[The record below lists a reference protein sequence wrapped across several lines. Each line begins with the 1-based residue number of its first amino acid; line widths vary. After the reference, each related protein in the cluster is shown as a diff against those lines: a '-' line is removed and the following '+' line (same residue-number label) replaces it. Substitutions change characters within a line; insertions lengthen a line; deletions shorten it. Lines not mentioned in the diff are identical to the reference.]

1 MPRYPVYD
9 WTYLL
14 KKMIDALKKME
25 EFHRSDKAM
34 CVNHLDTA
42 DEIGKAIGYIEELLN
57 DNSRDETTQHEL
69 IQEVFAYIGQ
79 YLTGWWD

>member
-9 WTYLL
+9 YTFLL
-14 KKMIDALKKME
+14 KKMLAALKQME

-34 CVNHLDTA
+34 CAKHLDTA
-42 DEIGKAIGYIEELLN
+42 DEIGKAIGYIEELL
-57 DNSRDETTQHEL
+57 TQTELNNTQEDEL
-69 IQEVFAYIGQ
+69 IQEAFAYIGQ